1 MDQVSSQSSQPP
13 AEVTKLPTAPSL
25 APSPY
30 RHLMEEAH
38 HTAYSNQTP
47 HGMSSHDLPIIL
59 CESRFFIIRNLK
71 ITIPAID
78 FS

>member
-13 AEVTKLPTAPSL
+13 AEVPTAPTEQTF

-38 HTAYSNQTP
+38 HTAYWNQTP
-47 HGMSSHDLPIIL
+47 HGMNIHDLPVAL
-59 CESRFFIIRNLK
+59 CESGFLF
-71 ITIPAID
+71 
-78 FS
+78 